1 MLFYKGIIIFTF
13 VCSLFWGVPTYAQ
26 QTDVNWDS
34 LLNVTIG
41 DVDNEK
47 IYQRFAKGQC
57 TWYAW
62 GRFKEVHNK
71 KIRFKARL
79 GLDAKL
85 WPELI
90 VNCRVD
96 DKLSEKSVAVSTIGR
111 YGHLIFIEHVEDGVV
126 YYTEANG
133 DGNGL
138 YDRGV
143 DCVLKKAE
151 IESEFMRQF
160 TRFVHPYQ

>member
-1 MLFYKGIIIFTF
+1 MLLNKQIAA
-13 VCSLFWGVPTYAQ
+13 LFISSFLFCFNTAFAEKNNQ
-26 QTDVNWDS
+26 RWDS
-34 LLNVTIG
+34 QLNVTIG
-41 DVDNEK
+41 AVDNEK

-62 GRFKEVHNK
+62 GRYHEVHK
-71 KIRFKARL
+71 KRIRFKQKL

-85 WPELI
+85 WPQLV
-90 VNCRVD
+90 VNCRMGTQPR
-96 DKLSEKSVAVSTIGR
+96 EKAVAVSDLGQ
-111 YGHLIFIEHVEDGVV
+111 YGHLIFIEHVEGNTV

-151 IESEFMRQF
+151 LEGEFMRQF
-160 TRFVHPYQ
+160 RWFLYR